1 LIQEIKE
8 MAVNQQIHL
17 DKTGFAPAKPNL
29 KQQLQRGRDRLFA
42 NYEQRRLKRK
52 AFVIISNNCWGYEL
66 YQSIGR
72 EYNTPFIGLFLFPD
86 CYLRLLENFE
96 SLITQEL
103 QFKSQSKYYDQQK
116 HYPIGVLGDD
126 IEIHFLHY
134 ASEAEA
140 RNKWGRRVERMQQAR
155 NAGAELYLKLCD
167 AENCGPAELARFHA
181 LPFSH
186 KLSLGFQAF
195 NHPCHLHL
203 PYLRNKAATAL
214 VDGAKLF
221 KKRYSYFDITHWLL
235 TGEIAK
241 TPRSR
246 FLALLP

>member
-1 LIQEIKE
+1 
-8 MAVNQQIHL
+8 MAVNQQVHL
-17 DKTGFAPAKPNL
+17 DKSTFVPTKHSL
-29 KQQLQRGRDRLFA
+29 KQQLQRRRDQLFA
-42 NYEQRRLKRK
+42 SYEQRRLKRK
-52 AFVIISNNCWGYEL
+52 PYVIISNNCWGYEL
-66 YQSIGR
+66 YQSTGR

-96 SLITQEL
+96 TCIAQEL
-103 QFKSQSKYYDQQK
+103 QFKAQSKYYAQKK

-134 ASEAEA
+134 TSEAEA
-140 RNKWGRRVERMQQAR
+140 RNKWSRRIERMQQAR
-155 NAGAELYLKLCD
+155 AAGAELYIKLCD
-167 AENCGPAELARFHA
+167 AENCGQAELARFHA

-186 KLSLGFQAF
+186 KLSLGVQPFQ
-195 NHPCHLHL
+195 HPNHLHV
-203 PYLRNKAATAL
+203 PFLRNKAGTAL

-241 TPRSR
+241 TSRSR
-246 FLALLP
+246 LLALMP

>member
-1 LIQEIKE
+1 
-8 MAVNQQIHL
+8 MAVNQHTHL
-17 DKTGFAPAKPNL
+17 DKARLLPGVSNL
-29 KQQLQRGRDRLFA
+29 KRHLQHGRDQLFA

-52 AFVIISNNCWGYEL
+52 PYVIISNNCWGYEL
-66 YQSIGR
+66 YQSTGR

-96 SLITQEL
+96 RTMALDL
-103 QFKSQSKYYDQQK
+103 QFKAQSKYYPNKK

-134 ASEAEA
+134 ASEEDA
-140 RNKWGRRVERMQQAR
+140 RNKWRRRIERMQQAR
-155 NAGAELYLKLCD
+155 SAGAELYIKLCD
-167 AENCGPAELARFHA
+167 AEGCGQAELARFHK

-195 NHPCHLHL
+195 NHPCHLHI
-203 PYLRNKAATAL
+203 PHLRNKAGTAL
-214 VDGAKLF
+214 VVGAKLF
-221 KKRYSYFDITHWLL
+221 KKRYSYFDITQWLL
-235 TGEIAK
+235 TGDVTK

-246 FLALLP
+246 LLALMP